1 MKALSRVLAFFV
13 LPQVGSLLLSFN
25 SCASPITT
33 VGANSTQ
40 AEEETVDPA
49 ATAHTAVVKEWQE
62 ELNAQ
67 YRDPEHSPL
76 PEADRASFNEHPF
89 FPIDADYQV
98 TARLEYP
105 AEVQILEMPTS
116 SGSIKTFEIYALA
129 HFELHGQELQL
140 QVLKP
145 FGRFSRLNNYLFIPF
160 QDATSGQQ
168 TYGGGRYINLP
179 VPSERGDSLVI
190 DFNQAYHPYCAYA
203 DGYNCPIPPAEN
215 RLPIAVSAGIKL
227 H

>member
-13 LPQVGSLLLSFN
+13 LPQVCILLLNFS
-25 SCASPITT
+25 SCARPLTT
-33 VGANSTQ
+33 TEATSTQ
-40 AEEETVDPA
+40 AEVETVDPA
-49 ATAHTAVVKEWQE
+49 VTAHTLAVKAWQE

-76 PEADRASFNEHPF
+76 PEADRAIFSEHPF
-89 FPIDADYQV
+89 FPIDANYQI

-129 HFELHGQELQL
+129 NFELQGQEFQL

-145 FGRFSRLNNYLFIPF
+145 FGRLSGPSNYLFIPF
-160 QDATSGQQ
+160 QDVTSGQQ
-168 TYGGGRYINLP
+168 TYGGGRYMDLP
-179 VPSERGDSLVI
+179 LPDDRAETLVI
-190 DFNQAYHPYCAYA
+190 DFNRAYHPYCAYT

-215 RLPIAVSAGIKL
+215 RLPIAINAGIKL
-227 H
+227 P